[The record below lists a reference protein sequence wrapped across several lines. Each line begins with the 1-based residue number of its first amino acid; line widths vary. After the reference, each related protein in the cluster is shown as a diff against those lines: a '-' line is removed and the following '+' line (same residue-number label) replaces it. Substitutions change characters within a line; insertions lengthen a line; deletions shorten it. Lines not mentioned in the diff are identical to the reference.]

1 MAALFC
7 IWLLL
12 VTPAQISYAQETFTL
27 RTPQTT
33 VSLTGFTRPKVE
45 ITVGSEVAGRCLRV
59 SGEVGDV
66 IKESEPLILIDPAF
80 IRLDLATNGL
90 AQEKLKKTISFN
102 KQELKRYKKLLAN
115 KSVSQTRLD
124 QAQLQY
130 DLSVIELENLVTN
143 QQRLQERLTRHT
155 IQPVS
160 GFQIM
165 ERYID
170 PGEMISTGQPLAKI
184 GNFQE
189 LIVPF
194 TLAFNEYQQLK
205 TGSPPRLFLPE
216 VNLTLNAEIFRT
228 TPGFDDK
235 SRKIKADLLIA
246 ADQVNKLTSPRGGLR
261 AVLQLVLPDRRGGYI
276 VPATAVQERHNFF
289 WLTRDDGVKQKVV
302 LLGKATLDDHVL
314 VSGEKLKVG
323 EEYLS
328 QPTH

>member
-7 IWLLL
+7 ICLLL
-12 VTPAQISYAQETFTL
+12 VTQTQISFAQETFQL
-27 RTPQTT
+27 KIPQTT

-45 ITVGSEVAGRCLRV
+45 VTVGSEVAGRCLTV
-59 SGEVGDV
+59 SGDVGDI
-66 IKESEPLILIDPAF
+66 IKESRPLIQIDPTF

-90 AQEKLKKTISFN
+90 AQEKLKKTIAFN
-102 KQELKRYKKLLAN
+102 NQELKRYKKLLTN

-155 IQPVS
+155 IQPVA

-165 ERYID
+165 ERYVD

-189 LIVPF
+189 LVVPF
-194 TLAFNEYQQLK
+194 TLSFSEYQQLK
-205 TGSPPRLFLPE
+205 TASPIPLSLPE
-216 VNLTLNAEIFRT
+216 ANLTLEAEILRT

-235 SRKIKADLLIA
+235 SRKIKADLIIPA
-246 ADQVNKLTSPRGGLR
+246 GQVNKLDSPRGGIR
-261 AVLQLVLPDRRGGYI
+261 AVLQLVLPDRKGGYI

-289 WLTRDDGVKQKVV
+289 WLTRDDGAKRKVV
-302 LLGKATLDDHVL
+302 LLGKASLDNHVL
-314 VSGEKLKVG
+314 VSGDDLVTGEK
-323 EEYLS
+323 YLS
-328 QPTH
+328 RPIH